1 MNKSVFI
8 INDEYLKIKSII
20 FEKGLLSIK
29 TSNNYM
35 LNINLNFD
43 INTLKNDVRENISKR
58 IYIDQNF
65 VTEKYSYVIDIG
77 DNVYLTKSNDY
88 YLLEINISNVDILIP
103 PFDNINKKR
112 LELNNNYDEL
122 EIHKL
127 EVKIYFKKISKL
139 T

>member
-1 MNKSVFI
+1 MNKSTFI
-8 INDEYLKIKSII
+8 LNDELLDIKSII
-20 FEKGLLSIK
+20 FDKGLLSIE
-29 TSNNYM
+29 TSNNYI
-35 LNINLNFD
+35 LNIDLNFD
-43 INTLKNDVRENISKR
+43 ITALKNDVRENISKR

-103 PFDNINKKR
+103 PFDNINNKR

-122 EIHKL
+122 EINKL
-127 EVKIYFKKISKL
+127 YAKIYFN
-139 T
+139 